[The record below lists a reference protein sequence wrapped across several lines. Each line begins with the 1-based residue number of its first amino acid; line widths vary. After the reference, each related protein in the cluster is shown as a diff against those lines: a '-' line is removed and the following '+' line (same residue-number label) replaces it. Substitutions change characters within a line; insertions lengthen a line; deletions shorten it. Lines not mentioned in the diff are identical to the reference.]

1 MPTCEGTVYGSWST
15 TSHMQGPTMDEAK
28 AIWNRFD
35 GEDPRVEPVD
45 EKDLGEDGTEWT
57 ELTEDLAL

>member
-1 MPTCEGTVYGSWST
+1 
-15 TSHMQGPTMDEAK
+15 MDEAK